1 MTSRSSKLLAAFL
14 LVLGFPLTVAPGFA
28 QPNFSGVVAFGDS
41 LTDAGNVGNNNGL
54 STNSQNQSGRGYG
67 GTWAVQLAAQLGYNL
82 TASNSGGTDFAVGGQ
97 NSAQIVDQV
106 NNSYL
111 SGVGGKASPTTL
123 YLMLGGINDWW
134 GDEPSARASANNL
147 NNAIVS
153 LINAGAKYIV
163 WVNMISADTSPGL
176 QGSGYVNFRN
186 NVGYFLDQWATDV
199 ANLRSSY
206 PGVTIYAIDEYRQD
220 QLLGANAGAFDINT
234 SVGFTQADASVR
246 GAQAS
251 DSPNADLFSSWDGG
265 HPTTWMHFIT
275 ASNCYAAITGLPV
288 DGSYNIVNLN
298 SGINL
303 DTVNQSTS
311 NGTLVDQATPNSN
324 SATQQ
329 WDVISA
335 GMSPNIYLL
344 INHASGRLLEVYGQ
358 ATNSGAAVDIW
369 DNTYN
374 PNQRWIV
381 TGSNSGSYTV
391 TGQQSG
397 NNLEVWGFWVTNGA
411 AVDVWAPT
419 GGANQGWLFNRLDQ
433 SPQPK

>member
-1 MTSRSSKLLAAFL
+1 MIYPILDWFIPVGVRENSELLQRARMFLISHLFGPFLGHTITVYLYIIDPAPNYALWVLAASISLF
-14 LVLGFPLTVAPGFA
+14 LGFPLTVAPGFA

-41 LTDAGNVGNNNGL
+41 LTDAGNVGPNNGM
-54 STNSQNQSGRGYG
+54 STNTQAQSGRGYA
-67 GTWAVQLAAQLGYNL
+67 GTWAVQLAAQLGFNL
-82 TASNSGGTDFAVGGQ
+82 TASNSGGTNFAVGGQ
-97 NSAQIVDQV
+97 NSLQIVDQV

-111 SGVGGKASPTTL
+111 SSVGGKASPTTL

-246 GAQAS
+246 
-251 DSPNADLFSSWDGG
+251 
-265 HPTTWMHFIT
+265 
-275 ASNCYAAITGLPV
+275 
-288 DGSYNIVNLN
+288 
-298 SGINL
+298 
-303 DTVNQSTS
+303 
-311 NGTLVDQATPNSN
+311 
-324 SATQQ
+324 
-329 WDVISA
+329 
-335 GMSPNIYLL
+335 
-344 INHASGRLLEVYGQ
+344 
-358 ATNSGAAVDIW
+358 AV
-369 DNTYN
+369 
-374 PNQRWIV
+374 RSV
-381 TGSNSGSYTV
+381 
-391 TGQQSG
+391 
-397 NNLEVWGFWVTNGA
+397 F
-411 AVDVWAPT
+411 
-419 GGANQGWLFNRLDQ
+419 R
-433 SPQPK
+433 